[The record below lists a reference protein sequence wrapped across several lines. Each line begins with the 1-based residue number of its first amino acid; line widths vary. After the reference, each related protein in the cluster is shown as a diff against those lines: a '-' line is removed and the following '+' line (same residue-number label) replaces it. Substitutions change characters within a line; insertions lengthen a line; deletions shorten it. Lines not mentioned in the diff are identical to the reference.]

1 MMDCLEGHR
10 NTDGFGP
17 DCRATL
23 ETAMEARAMDFRL
36 DSSLR
41 QVTYCGHPRIF
52 LAVPSGFAGSTLSV
66 VDDADVPVRM

>member
-1 MMDCLEGHR
+1 MDCLEGHR

-23 ETAMEARAMDFRL
+23 EAAMEARAMDFRL

-41 QVTYCGHPRIF
+41 QVTLWRHLGTS
-52 LAVPSGFAGSTLSV
+52 LAVHPGVAGSGWGV
-66 VDDADVPVRM
+66 VGDADVPRIS

>member
-10 NTDGFGP
+10 HTDGFGP

-41 QVTYCGHPRIF
+41 QVTLRGHLRTS
-52 LAVPSGFAGSTLSV
+52 LAVYAGVAGSGLGV
-66 VDDADVPVRM
+66 VDDADMPGIL

>member
-1 MMDCLEGHR
+1 MDCLEGHR
-10 NTDGFGP
+10 HTDGFGP

-41 QVTYCGHPRIF
+41 QVTFWGHCYP
-52 LAVPSGFAGSTLSV
+52 TC
-66 VDDADVPVRM
+66 RMLWVLWV